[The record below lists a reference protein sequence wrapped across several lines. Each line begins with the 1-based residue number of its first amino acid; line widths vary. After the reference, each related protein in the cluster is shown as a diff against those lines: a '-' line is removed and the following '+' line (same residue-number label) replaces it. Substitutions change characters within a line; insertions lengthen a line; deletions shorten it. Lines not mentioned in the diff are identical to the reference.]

1 MATTTPGRAGIPVR
15 LALQVLAAA
24 GSIGAQIGREA
35 AREGATWVLETR
47 RRHRVMNGELP
58 GLMPCSAPEPLRH
71 CCPSPDRRDE
81 HRPRATGPPTDLPGD

>member
-1 MATTTPGRAGIPVR
+1 MAGTRGGTATRVPVR

-35 AREGATWVLETR
+35 AREGATWVLESR

-58 GLMPCSAPEPLRH
+58 GLVSVL
-71 CCPSPDRRDE
+71 DE
-81 HRPRATGPPTDLPGD
+81 TPTHH

>member
-35 AREGATWVLETR
+35 AREGTAWVLETR
-47 RRHRVMNGELP
+47 RRHRVMNGDLP
-58 GLMPCSAPEPLRH
+58 GLLSVLSDTP
-71 CCPSPDRRDE
+71 
-81 HRPRATGPPTDLPGD
+81 GPH

>member
-1 MATTTPGRAGIPVR
+1 MADTRGGTATRVPVR

-35 AREGATWVLETR
+35 AREGATWVLEAR

-58 GLMPCSAPEPLRH
+58 GLVSVL
-71 CCPSPDRRDE
+71 DE
-81 HRPRATGPPTDLPGD
+81 TPAHH

>member
-1 MATTTPGRAGIPVR
+1 MADTRGGTATRVPVR

-58 GLMPCSAPEPLRH
+58 GMVSVLEE
-71 CCPSPDRRDE
+71 SPAG
-81 HRPRATGPPTDLPGD
+81 H

>member
-1 MATTTPGRAGIPVR
+1 MADTRGGTATRVPVR

-24 GSIGAQIGREA
+24 GSIGAQIGREV

-58 GLMPCSAPEPLRH
+58 GLVSVL
-71 CCPSPDRRDE
+71 DE
-81 HRPRATGPPTDLPGD
+81 TPAHH

>member
-1 MATTTPGRAGIPVR
+1 MAGTRDGTAPRVPVR

-35 AREGATWVLETR
+35 VRDGATWVRDAR

-58 GLMPCSAPEPLRH
+58 GLMAVL
-71 CCPSPDRRDE
+71 DE
-81 HRPRATGPPTDLPGD
+81 TAAGR

>member
-1 MATTTPGRAGIPVR
+1 MADTRGGTTTRIPVR

-47 RRHRVMNGELP
+47 RRNRVMNGELP
-58 GLMPCSAPEPLRH
+58 
-71 CCPSPDRRDE
+71 
-81 HRPRATGPPTDLPGD
+81 DLVSVLEETPAHH

>member
-1 MATTTPGRAGIPVR
+1 MADTRGGTATRVPVR

-58 GLMPCSAPEPLRH
+58 GLVSVL
-71 CCPSPDRRDE
+71 DE
-81 HRPRATGPPTDLPGD
+81 TPAHH

>member
-1 MATTTPGRAGIPVR
+1 MATTTPSRAGIPVR
-15 LALQVLAAA
+15 LAIQVLAAA

-58 GLMPCSAPEPLRH
+58 GLVSVLEE
-71 CCPSPDRRDE
+71 SPAG
-81 HRPRATGPPTDLPGD
+81 H

>member
-1 MATTTPGRAGIPVR
+1 MADARGGTATRVPVR

-35 AREGATWVLETR
+35 AREGATWVLDAR

-58 GLMPCSAPEPLRH
+58 GLMAVIEETPARH
-71 CCPSPDRRDE
+71 
-81 HRPRATGPPTDLPGD
+81 

>member
-1 MATTTPGRAGIPVR
+1 MVAMAGTREGTAARVPVR

-47 RRHRVMNGELP
+47 RRHRVMNGALP
-58 GLMPCSAPEPLRH
+58 GLVSVLDETPARH
-71 CCPSPDRRDE
+71 
-81 HRPRATGPPTDLPGD
+81 

>member
-1 MATTTPGRAGIPVR
+1 MANNTPARAGTPMR

-24 GSIGAQIGREA
+24 GSIGAQISREA

-58 GLMPCSAPEPLRH
+58 GLMAVLEETPVRH
-71 CCPSPDRRDE
+71 
-81 HRPRATGPPTDLPGD
+81 

>member
-1 MATTTPGRAGIPVR
+1 MTTSPGRARIPAR

-35 AREGATWVLETR
+35 AREGATWVLESR

-58 GLMPCSAPEPLRH
+58 GLLAVL
-71 CCPSPDRRDE
+71 DE
-81 HRPRATGPPTDLPGD
+81 TPAGR

>member
-1 MATTTPGRAGIPVR
+1 MAGTRGGTATRVPVR
-15 LALQVLAAA
+15 LTLQVLATA

-58 GLMPCSAPEPLRH
+58 GLVALL
-71 CCPSPDRRDE
+71 DE
-81 HRPRATGPPTDLPGD
+81 NPAHH